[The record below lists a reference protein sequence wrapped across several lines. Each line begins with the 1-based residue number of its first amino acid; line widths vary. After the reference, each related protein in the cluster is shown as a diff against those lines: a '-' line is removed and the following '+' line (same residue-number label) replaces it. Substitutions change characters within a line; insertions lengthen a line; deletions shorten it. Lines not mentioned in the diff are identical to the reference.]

1 MHLDCSVCVLVNH
14 YFRYAELVSK
24 VQENIH
30 KCVIKC
36 LAKDPL
42 IKVRLAA
49 LCVQEDIVNF
59 QVLVINLTSPNG
71 LGYLNHLDDS
81 ILIGGFS
88 GESFHVYYKSNL
100 S

>member
-1 MHLDCSVCVLVNH
+1 MDLDFWDCFGGEKLHLITEEKWYVSLVID
-14 YFRYAELVSK
+14 YFRSAELVSK

-49 LCVQEDIVNF
+49 MCVQEDIINF
-59 QVLVINLTSPNG
+59 QVLAINPTFTSG
-71 LGYLNHLDDS
+71 LAC
-81 ILIGGFS
+81 
-88 GESFHVYYKSNL
+88 VNL
-100 S
+100 MTPF